1 MLDVKFGD
9 DPFLSYQQDVKIV
22 TSTYCKT
29 KRVLIL
35 VSMVSLAD
43 AMLESLVLFFYPA
56 GIRQLIQV
64 WLRSQAPKD
73 KLRYMHC
80 SCFSLQSL
88 ELHIFRC
95 QINAVLLKVIIFHNS
110 LQKYS
115 HI

>member
-43 AMLESLVLFFYPA
+43 AML
-56 GIRQLIQV
+56 
-64 WLRSQAPKD
+64 
-73 KLRYMHC
+73 
-80 SCFSLQSL
+80 
-88 ELHIFRC
+88 
-95 QINAVLLKVIIFHNS
+95 
-110 LQKYS
+110 
-115 HI
+115 